1 MSLEFGVSGA
11 FNMAQLGYG
20 GARNALLAAGNK
32 IGQAGVRQAKIN
44 ASGRPGPNVDTGRF
58 RASINDGGGA
68 KWNGSDI
75 VIIIGSNVDYA
86 PVLEN
91 GFSGSVNVKSFTRMQ
106 SMAFGRSITPVSV
119 TVKSH
124 SRKMS
129 RKAFPSLKPAVD
141 APFMTA
147 VYANI
152 LSQEIANYW
161 ASGAK

>member
-1 MSLEFGVSGA
+1 MSFEFGVSGA

-20 GARNALLAAGNK
+20 GARDALLSAGNK

-75 VIIIGSNVDYA
+75 IIAIGSNVDYA
-86 PVLEN
+86 QVLEQ
-91 GFSGSVNVKSFTRMQ
+91 GFSGAVNVKAFTRVQ
-106 SMAFGRSITPVSV
+106 SAVFGRKIEPVTVS
-119 TVKSH
+119 VKSH
-124 SRKMS
+124 SRKMN
-129 RKAFPSLKPAVD
+129 RRAYPSMKPAVD
-141 APFMTA
+141 APFMAA

-152 LSQEIANYW
+152 LTQEIGKYW